1 MDHPNCP
8 DQRHKLCRVMNEVLS
23 RVGDRWSVQI
33 VYALSR
39 GTMRFNEIKR
49 ELGISQRVLS
59 ESLRDLE
66 RDGLVIRRHFATIP
80 PRVEYELSDLGR
92 TFQEP
97 VMAMA
102 KWAFDHQACIEANRR
117 AFVDPMADQAAG

>member
-1 MDHPNCP
+1 
-8 DQRHKLCRVMNEVLS
+8 MNEVLT

-39 GTMRFNEIKR
+39 GTMRFNEVKR

-66 RDGLVIRRHFATIP
+66 RDGLVARRHFPTIP
-80 PRVEYELSDLGR
+80 PRVEYELTDLGR
-92 TFQEP
+92 TFREP

-102 KWAFDHQACIEANRR
+102 KWAFDHQTCIEANRR
-117 AFVDPMADQAAG
+117 AFAEAESDAVTLAGE